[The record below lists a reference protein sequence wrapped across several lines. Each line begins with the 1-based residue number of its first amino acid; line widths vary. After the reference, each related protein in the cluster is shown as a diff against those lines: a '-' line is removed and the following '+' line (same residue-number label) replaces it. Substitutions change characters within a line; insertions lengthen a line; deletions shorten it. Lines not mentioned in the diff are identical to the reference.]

1 MRSILTAI
9 YCFSASITN
18 AGTIISCSSL
28 SAIDGDSI
36 RCDGVDMRLLGN
48 GTPYKTGVDA
58 PEIGRAKCDAER
70 TIAKEAKERLAGL
83 LQTRGLEIDDSGAK
97 DHFQRP
103 LVRLHLKDGR
113 EAGQVL
119 LDEGYAVIWTPGH
132 KRAGDPW
139 CQR

>member
-1 MRSILTAI
+1 MRLILLSIFCLAACI
-9 YCFSASITN
+9 AN
-18 AGTIISCSSL
+18 AATIISCSSL

-36 RCDGVDMRLLGN
+36 RCDGIDMRLLGN
-48 GTPYKTGVDA
+48 GIPFRTGIDA
-58 PEIGRAKCDAER
+58 PEIGKAKCDAER
-70 TIAKEAKERLAGL
+70 TIANEAKERLAEL
-83 LQTRGLEIDDSGAK
+83 LQTRGLKIEDSGAR

-103 LVRLHLKDGR
+103 LVRLRLKDGR

-119 LDEGYAVIWTPGH
+119 LDEGYAVVWTPRQ